1 MRVMPSVHREPARR
15 PSRKPAKKT
24 GRKSKLSTDA
34 PVLFFKSFLEKPK
47 EVGSIIPS
55 SRFLERRITR
65 CARLD
70 RARVVVELGPGTG
83 GTTQALLRAMRPDA
97 RLLAIEINP
106 RLAERVRARIADP
119 RLVVHC
125 GSAEDIA
132 GALAAHGL
140 AAPDAVVSGIPFS
153 TIPRPLALA
162 ILRSI
167 RTSLAPTGCFV
178 AYQVRD
184 RVAVLAREV
193 FGEPTHMALEVRNV
207 PPMRCW
213 RFEAAGSPGASARKP
228 SLLSRRSSRSPRLR

>member
-1 MRVMPSVHREPARR
+1 MPNAQPHPQPRA
-15 PSRKPAKKT
+15 
-24 GRKSKLSTDA
+24 RKSKLATDA
-34 PVLFFKSFLEKPK
+34 PVLFFKSFLERPK

-55 SRFLERRITR
+55 SRFLERRVMR

-70 RARVVVELGPGTG
+70 QANIVVELGPGTG

-97 RLLAIEINP
+97 VLLAIEINP
-106 RLAERVRARIADP
+106 RLAERVRARITDP

-125 GSAEDIA
+125 GSAEDIP

-140 AAPDAVVSGIPFS
+140 AAPDAVISGIPFS
-153 TIPRPLALA
+153 TMPRPVALG

-167 RTSLAPTGCFV
+167 RDCLAPTGCFV

-193 FGEPTHMALEVRNV
+193 FGKPSHAELEVRNV
-207 PPMRCW
+207 PPMRVW
-213 RFEAAGSPGASARKP
+213 RYDAGSSP
-228 SLLSRRSSRSPRLR
+228 SPRLR